1 MDKIKS
7 FFKKFLLID
16 DSPHRV
22 AAGAAVGVFL
32 GIVPGEGVTASIV
45 VALVFRLN
53 RLAAIAGSLATN
65 MWTTFVILSP
75 AAWIGGM
82 IFGISYQDLINSF
95 KATHSLGWQE
105 IFSKFIFW
113 NVAFPLVVGFA
124 IVAGIIA
131 LGFYFA
137 IYYYLKKNKIDL
149 SDKIEEKFKK

>member
-1 MDKIKS
+1 MGTIKQ

-45 VALVFRLN
+45 VALIFRLN

-65 MWTTFVILSP
+65 MWTTFVVLPP

-82 IFGISYQDLINSF
+82 IFGISYQDLINNF
-95 KATHSLGWQE
+95 KATHSLDWKE
-105 IFSKFIFW
+105 IFSQFIFW
-113 NVAFPLVVGFA
+113 NVALPLLVGFV

-131 LGFYFA
+131 LGFYLV
-137 IYYYLKKNKIDL
+137 IYYYLKNHKQH
-149 SDKIEEKFKK
+149 